1 MGLPDANAQCT
12 VILLR
17 TEETM
22 LRTKEKLGDRK
33 RQSDAIVVGIMV
45 IVKTADKK
53 IRD

>member
-1 MGLPDANAQCT
+1 MYSNTAKD
-12 VILLR
+12 R
-17 TEETM
+17 
-22 LRTKEKLGDRK
+22 GDNVKNKREAWGQKK